1 MLTHA
6 KVKALKTPGRHGD
19 GGGLYLNVAK
29 GGSKSWVQRI
39 AIDGRRRDVGL
50 GGFPAV
56 SLAKARERASQ
67 NRDAIADGRDPVA
80 EKRTPKP
87 AMPTFREAA
96 RACHEIHRPRWRNEK
111 HAANWLATL
120 ERHAMP
126 KLGQRPVDRITR
138 AEVLAVLT
146 PIWGTRQET
155 ARRVRQRIRAVMR
168 WAVAQGHRDDNPA
181 GEGIDGALPPMP
193 AIRAHFRALPYQEV
207 TAALET
213 IAASAAG
220 VAAKSCFEFLVLTAA
235 RSGEARG
242 ATWGE
247 IDLDARLWTIPAER
261 MKGGVEHRVPLSE
274 AAIAALEEAASLRDE
289 SGFVFPSP
297 VGGRPL
303 SDMTLTKILRTV
315 GLAERATVHGFWS
328 SFRDWAAECTSATYA
343 AMELSLAHH
352 IGNAVERA
360 YARSDLLE
368 QRRALMDQWAEYMI
382 G

>member
-6 KVKALKTPGRHGD
+6 KVKALKTPGRYGD

-29 GGSKSWVQRI
+29 SGSKSWVQRI

-56 SLAKARERASQ
+56 SLATARERASQ

-87 AMPTFREAA
+87 AMPTFRVA
-96 RACHEIHRPRWRNEK
+96 RARHAMTRPRWRNEK

-126 KLGQRPVDRITR
+126 QLGQLPVDRITR
-138 AEVLAVLT
+138 ADVLAVLT

-155 ARRVRQRIRAVMR
+155 ARRVRQRVRAVMR

-181 GEGIDGALPPMP
+181 GEGIDGTLPPMP
-193 AIRAHFRALPYQEV
+193 AIRAHFRALPYREV
-207 TAALET
+207 PAALEI

-242 ATWGE
+242 TTWGE

-289 SGFVFPSP
+289 SGLVFLSP

-315 GLAERATVHGFWS
+315 GLAERVTVHGFRS
-328 SFRDWAAECTSATYA
+328 SFRDWAAEYTNATYA

-352 IGNAVERA
+352 VGNAFFVCNEF
-360 YARSDLLE
+360 
-368 QRRALMDQWAEYMI
+368 Q
-382 G
+382 GV

>member
-39 AIDGRRRDVGL
+39 AIDRRRRDVGL

-80 EKRTPKP
+80 EKRTLKP

-96 RACHEIHRPRWRNEK
+96 HACHEMTRPRWRNEK

-126 KLGQRPVDRITR
+126 QLGQLPVDRITR
-138 AEVLAVLT
+138 ADVLAVLT

-155 ARRVRQRIRAVMR
+155 ARRVRQRVRAVMR
-168 WAVAQGHRDDNPA
+168 WAVAHGHRDDNPA

-193 AIRAHFRALPYQEV
+193 AIRAHFRALPYKEV
-207 TAALET
+207 PTALEI
-213 IAASAAG
+213 IATSTAG
-220 VAAKSCFEFLVLTAA
+220 VAAKACFEFLVLTAA

-242 ATWGE
+242 ATWGD
-247 IDLDARLWTIPAER
+247 IDLDAGLWTIPAER
-261 MKGGVEHRVPLSE
+261 MKGGVDHRVPLSE
-274 AAIAALEEAASLRDE
+274 AAITALEEAAPLRDE
-289 SGFVFPSP
+289 SGLVFPSP
-297 VGGRPL
+297 VGGRQL

-315 GLAERATVHGFWS
+315 GLAERATVHGSRS

-352 IGNAVERA
+352 VGNTVERA

-368 QRRALMDQWAEYMI
+368 QRRSLMDQWAEYVI
-382 G
+382 S